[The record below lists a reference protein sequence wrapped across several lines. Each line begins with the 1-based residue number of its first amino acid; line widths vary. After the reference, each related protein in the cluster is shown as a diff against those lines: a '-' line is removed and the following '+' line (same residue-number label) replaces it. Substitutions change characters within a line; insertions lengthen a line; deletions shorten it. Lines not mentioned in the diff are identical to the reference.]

1 MGRRAPPPH
10 TPQSGIEIFHILQR
24 RLLLCPPSACRKF
37 VLGIQIYCGQNFD
50 RPMNLNKLKS
60 LSRLV
65 SLAGLY
71 RHKVSKFCNSRSRR
85 SKSNRL
91 RNIAKN
97 KEVMLGKFR
106 VTRSQALRTAQA
118 SMGWGCRLA
127 RIACEA
133 SSYIKALKVAILA
146 AYRHQVYFIKPIVN
160 PMRARRTTKAGPR
173 QDPKFS
179 SGRISLKAKILM

>member
-1 MGRRAPPPH
+1 
-10 TPQSGIEIFHILQR
+10 
-24 RLLLCPPSACRKF
+24 
-37 VLGIQIYCGQNFD
+37 
-50 RPMNLNKLKS
+50 MNLNKLKS

-71 RHKVSKFCNSRSRR
+71 RHKVSKFCNSRSRWP
-85 SKSNRL
+85 KSNRL
-91 RNIAKN
+91 RNIAIN

-118 SMGWGCRLA
+118 SMGWGCRLL

-133 SSYIKALKVAILA
+133 NSYIKELEVAILA
-146 AYRHQVYFIKPIVN
+146 AYRHQVYFY
-160 PMRARRTTKAGPR
+160 RTYSEPHASAEDRKAGPR

-179 SGRISLKAKILM
+179 SERVPPKAKILI